1 MIDKKDNLDYKHKI
15 ETMDYSEF
23 VGLTRERNRPSGGIK
38 TVHTVAVNAFI
49 NSSKKML
56 EIGSNTGFTSVN
68 MSLLTGCKV
77 TGIDLNDESVAEAT
91 RYAKEQKVEKLVSF
105 KKANALNLPFP
116 EKYFDVVWCSNVTSF
131 VSEKSK
137 AINEYLRVLK
147 VGGTLVVVP
156 IYYVKKPPGRIVQ
169 KISEAIGVK
178 VEVYS
183 KSFWLELMQGVS
195 VAGKIPIELYYSRD
209 FNYLDRKDFI
219 DDYISELMSKEHLRQ
234 FGGKEGNM
242 INKRLKYF
250 MELFNENLKY
260 AGFSIF
266 LFQKRAVSEE
276 KELFLTKKI

>member
-1 MIDKKDNLDYKHKI
+1 MIDKKSNLNNAHRI

-23 VGLTRERNRPSGGIK
+23 VGLIRERNRPSGGIK
-38 TVHTVAVNAFI
+38 TVHNVAVNAFI

-68 MSLLTGCKV
+68 MSLLTGCEV
-77 TGIDLNDESVAEAT
+77 VGIDLNEESIAEAK
-91 RYAKEQKVEKLVSF
+91 RYAKKQKVEKLVSF
-105 KKANALNLPFP
+105 KKANVLNLPFP
-116 EKYFDVVWCSNVTSF
+116 EKHFDVVWCSNATSF

-137 AINEYLRVLK
+137 AVNEYLRVLK
-147 VGGTLVVVP
+147 VGGTLVMVP
-156 IYYVKKPPGRIVQ
+156 IYYIKEPSSRIVQ

-178 VEVYS
+178 VEIYS
-183 KSFWLELMQGVS
+183 KSFWLELLQGVS
-195 VAGKIPIELYYSRD
+195 DNEKIPIELYYSCD

-219 DDYISELMSKEHLRQ
+219 DDYISEIMSKEHIRQ
-234 FGGKEGNM
+234 FGEKERSM
-242 INKRLKYF
+242 VKKRLKYF

-266 LFQKRAVSEE
+266 LFQKRVISEE